1 MVKAMEQIESAGATP
16 AVCGVTACGR
26 GSAPPRTDPAHR
38 LPPGTAPF
46 VLHVLE
52 RDRSIKL
59 AQTCTSFRAGWRA
72 PPRRK
77 RRGTLRSVRALELH
91 HDRGDRITQFADSA
105 ITVRVHPLKPPVF
118 LCGMDLSRVIRRTRR
133 RGVAAR
139 DLDCPDRRLGD
150 YGAFRARRQ
159 AATSVGTRLFPA
171 RASCPSGSGWVATGL
186 SERLR
191 SAAGS
196 AGVSL
201 RRVPGRRRPLL
212 RQSSHETQTPGSRRQ
227 QPRRSSRRLP
237 SRVHAMT
244 RRCALVERWCE
255 VSEGSLGP
263 RGDRQHLPSW
273 RDFLAHPC
281 SVVEWRAVRSGAG
294 AREAP
299 ALGG

>member
-1 MVKAMEQIESAGATP
+1 LSVLGNRRRARCAQAEPDARHLIRARRRHLT
-16 AVCGVTACGR
+16 TW
-26 GSAPPRTDPAHR
+26 PPRLQCWALSAASGCRSLLRLSQHRSTRAYRRVIACTRKGRRGRNRSGLRRYDMRSRVCPAPDR
-38 LPPGTAPF
+38 PRSPLAPWNCALLPACPRTRP
-46 VLHVLE
+46 LN
-52 RDRSIKL
+52 
-59 AQTCTSFRAGWRA
+59 QTCANLQIFPRWLEG
-72 PPRRK
+72 PRRGG
-77 RRGTLRSVRALELH
+77 REAGPSEASVPWDCAMTAGSDHSVR
-91 HDRGDRITQFADSA
+91 RSA

-201 RRVPGRRRPLL
+201 QVAGVHFFVKAATRPKLPVPAG
-212 RQSSHETQTPGSRRQ
+212 SSHDDQ
-227 QPRRSSRRLP
+227 
-237 SRVHAMT
+237 
-244 RRCALVERWCE
+244 
-255 VSEGSLGP
+255 
-263 RGDRQHLPSW
+263 
-273 RDFLAHPC
+273 
-281 SVVEWRAVRSGAG
+281 AG
-294 AREAP
+294 ASLRVYMR
-299 ALGG
+299 